1 MLSHES
7 NSVVFD
13 VYISNKKPE
22 LPASEMGYVV
32 KLLDVENSK
41 RIIGY
46 YGAAKPPV
54 RQWRSHLSGLTEP
67 PAY

>member
-1 MLSHES
+1 MLLLHIPKDSKLAD
-7 NSVVFD
+7 SVVFD

-41 RIIGY
+41 RIIGEKDL
-46 YGAAKPPV
+46 AI
-54 RQWRSHLSGLTEP
+54 
-67 PAY
+67 